1 MEIIVN
7 NNKIVNYDALTD
19 RIRECE
25 DIDSLVDLLN
35 ELFSLITNRSID
47 STDAQR
53 LLVETNSRI
62 QTLNN
67 AKIAKNNTQEK
78 SKRLSLSVF
87 KDSEL
92 SNHQGIVT
100 AVLLVGNIAIT
111 TIMYALLFLSKV
123 ISK

>member
-25 DIDSLVDLLN
+25 DIDRLVDLLN
-35 ELFSLITNRSID
+35 ELSSLITKRSID
-47 STDAQR
+47 SADAQK

-67 AKIAKNNTQEK
+67 AKLAKNNTKEK
-78 SKRLSLSVF
+78 GKRLSLSVF

-92 SNHQGIVT
+92 YNHQGIVT

-123 ISK
+123 ITK